1 MDGARDTEGCG
12 VGGRLGTE
20 EGLIDTDG
28 CGLGCRLGM
37 EEGLV
42 ENDGEIVGCSDV
54 VGAPEGIDDGCRHIS
69 NRVEAYSK
77 RRRMSVHISSRVQL
91 TQNRLE

>member
-1 MDGARDTEGCG
+1 MSGFRGHDCSEWYHCKYACSNKLTDLDGARDTEGCG

-20 EGLIDTDG
+20 EGLNDTDG

-37 EEGLV
+37 EEGLA

-54 VGAPEGIDDGCRHIS
+54 VGTPEGIDDGCR
-69 NRVEAYSK
+69 N
-77 RRRMSVHISSRVQL
+77 ML
-91 TQNRLE
+91 N